1 MSFVISSC
9 TSWLSETFLNAEDAR
24 KAQTT
29 QRAFLSGSNFYS
41 STRLTLSSEHFRVSY
56 PARAA
61 RGDVEEALRV
71 LESARADVSRRL
83 ESASLGAAIPDT
95 EVFIYETT
103 GDFVGAT
110 GKPAWVAAAT
120 VGRRI
125 ELQPLDV
132 LRRRGV
138 LATTLRHEFTHAALD
153 ALGHGRAPLWLVEGL
168 AIFVAGEGPQ
178 LARSAPRQKIS
189 TDELERRLA
198 GPASPGEMRALYAAA
213 YMEVSALIRREGEA
227 AAWRRAVQ

>member
-1 MSFVISSC
+1 M
-9 TSWLSETFLNAEDAR
+9 
-24 KAQTT
+24 
-29 QRAFLSGSNFYS
+29 
-41 STRLTLSSEHFRVSY
+41 
-56 PARAA
+56 
-61 RGDVEEALRV
+61 

-198 GPASPGEMRALYAAA
+198 GPASPLEMRALYAAA
-213 YMEVSALIRREGEA
+213 YAEVSALIRREGEA